1 MPIKDDLK
9 RLAAL
14 DDQPDIQKFV
24 KSWCSTYD
32 GKIIDLDLGEESYHL
47 VFRADGR
54 ILLKSNLSTSFDLR
68 VITSPQCLAEL
79 LRGSKALKDALNT
92 GELRTWGNFHEARQ
106 LESFLR
112 LGME

>member
-1 MPIKDDLK
+1 MPIKEALK
-9 RLAAL
+9 HLAAL

-32 GKIIDLDLGEESYHL
+32 GKVIDLDLGEESYHL

-54 ILLKSNLSTSFDLR
+54 ILFKTSLSTSFDLR

-79 LRGSKALKDALNT
+79 LKGSKALKDALKA
-92 GELRTWGNFHEARQ
+92 GELKTWGNFHEARQ

-112 LGME
+112 LAME